1 MKRGLPREVDTIDMG
16 RRDRV
21 AEPAVSRAGV
31 TGYDP
36 ERGATPVARPR
47 TAAGRG
53 GLDADRRP
61 AAGRRYRAPDRPA
74 PAGEGQ

>member
-1 MKRGLPREVDTIDMG
+1 MG
-16 RRDRV
+16 RRGRV

-36 ERGATPVARPR
+36 EAVDDARK
-47 TAAGRG
+47 TF
-53 GLDADRRP
+53 
-61 AAGRRYRAPDRPA
+61 RAPDRPA